1 MLDNFFK
8 LKGNGTDYKT
18 EIIGGITSFLAMAYI
33 LGINPTMLSQTGMP
47 ATGIFFAT
55 AIASGIACIVMG
67 LLSIY
72 PVGLAP
78 GMGVNALFTYTIV
91 FNMNYSWEAG
101 LAAVFLSNI
110 IFLIITVS
118 KIREAILNIIPADL
132 KLGIGAGIGFYLAF
146 IGLTASGIIEA
157 HPTTYL
163 TLGNLFTP
171 AVLLA
176 ILGIFIS
183 LILYLKQVQSAV
195 FIGMIITA
203 AIGLVMTFFGFGAGN
218 EMMPSLPEHAIT
230 TTFDLSLFGGF
241 ARGFG
246 ELFSDIPN
254 LIILL
259 FTLVFISFFDATG
272 TLISL
277 SRQCGFVNEEGEIKG
292 IGKALLSTALGG
304 IIGSIFGTST
314 ITAYIESAT
323 GIGVGSKTGLTAI
336 VIGILFILS
345 IFISPLILSLFTTS
359 VTTAAL
365 IIVGILIIGQL
376 KDINWDDLVVTS
388 SVFITIL
395 MMILTYSIS
404 LGMAWGL
411 ITYAVGKIATGKF
424 KEINLGIYALAI
436 VFGIYIFF
444 GL

>member
-203 AIGLVMTFFGFGAGN
+203 AIGLVMTFFGFGTGN
-218 EMMPSLPEHAIT
+218 ELMPSLPEHAIT

>member
-1 MLDNFFK
+1 M
-8 LKGNGTDYKT
+8 
-18 EIIGGITSFLAMAYI
+18 
-33 LGINPTMLSQTGMP
+33 
-47 ATGIFFAT
+47 
-55 AIASGIACIVMG
+55 
-67 LLSIY
+67 
-72 PVGLAP
+72 
-78 GMGVNALFTYTIV
+78 
-91 FNMNYSWEAG
+91 
-101 LAAVFLSNI
+101 
-110 IFLIITVS
+110 
-118 KIREAILNIIPADL
+118 REAILNIIPADL
-132 KLGIGAGIGFYLAF
+132 KLRIGAGIGFYLAF

-218 EMMPSLPEHAIT
+218 ELMPSLPEHAIT

>member
-8 LKGNGTDYKT
+8 LKENGTDYKT
-18 EIIGGITSFLAMAYI
+18 EIIGGTTSFLAMAYI

-132 KLGIGAGIGFYLAF
+132 KLRIGAGIGFYLAF

-183 LILYLKQVQSAV
+183 LI
-195 FIGMIITA
+195 
-203 AIGLVMTFFGFGAGN
+203 
-218 EMMPSLPEHAIT
+218 
-230 TTFDLSLFGGF
+230 
-241 ARGFG
+241 
-246 ELFSDIPN
+246 IP
-254 LIILL
+254 
-259 FTLVFISFFDATG
+259 
-272 TLISL
+272 
-277 SRQCGFVNEEGEIKG
+277 
-292 IGKALLSTALGG
+292 
-304 IIGSIFGTST
+304 
-314 ITAYIESAT
+314 
-323 GIGVGSKTGLTAI
+323 
-336 VIGILFILS
+336 
-345 IFISPLILSLFTTS
+345 
-359 VTTAAL
+359 
-365 IIVGILIIGQL
+365 
-376 KDINWDDLVVTS
+376 
-388 SVFITIL
+388 
-395 MMILTYSIS
+395 
-404 LGMAWGL
+404 
-411 ITYAVGKIATGKF
+411 
-424 KEINLGIYALAI
+424 
-436 VFGIYIFF
+436 
-444 GL
+444 